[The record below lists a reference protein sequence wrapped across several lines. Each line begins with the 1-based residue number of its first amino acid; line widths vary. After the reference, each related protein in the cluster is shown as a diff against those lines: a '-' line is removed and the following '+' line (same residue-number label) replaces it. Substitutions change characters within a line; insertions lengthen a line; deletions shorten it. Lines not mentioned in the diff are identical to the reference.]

1 MILAALLVFRLAGE
15 TVSPA
20 AEAATARPVGSLQ
33 KPWVL
38 AAWAEAYPDETPP
51 TLECTAAS
59 RCWRPAGH
67 GRVDLPRAFAQ
78 SCNSYFLALARAT
91 PEETRARALS
101 EAGFEVPRPLTP
113 EASIGLGPLGALPRI
128 SPDRLLRSYRDLLTR
143 PWPARDELRRAVVDG
158 MRAAALD
165 GTGAALALR
174 GTLVKTG
181 TVPSLDGRPNATSG
195 WALAASADGSRLALA
210 LLSDGTGAAAAAA
223 LGRETGGSSSSAPR
237 AAEGPARP
245 ADAVRIRLLATLH
258 PSEAGVANAG
268 NAPARIRRP
277 GSGAGWLGPGATV
290 AAEPG
295 LLVGPALLRLAVE
308 PYGLVRFVEGTVEVS
323 GRAGSLRLV
332 LSTTPRAWVE
342 GILLGELRGGGPEL
356 REELAA
362 AALRYLRSGP
372 RHGRDDLCD
381 ATHCAVFAGRGPLV
395 TWVTPRRAEIA
406 PGDARAAPPL
416 LDDAAWARV
425 VALAARP
432 GPAAFTGH
440 CGGAPLSP
448 FEVWG
453 RGPRETTPCPRHGAA
468 DDDAWERFLPSTALD
483 AAFGRVSELAA
494 VVVGG
499 VRKTR
504 VTTREKTV
512 DLLYDD
518 LHRALA
524 PALGWDALP
533 SPPDSFARTS
543 DGWRA
548 RGRGRGHRVGLCLAP
563 PSR

>member
-38 AAWAEAYPDETPP
+38 AAWAAAHPDEAPP
-51 TLECTAAS
+51 ILECTAAS
-59 RCWRPAGH
+59 GCWRPSGH

-78 SCNSYFLALARAT
+78 SCNAYFLALARAT
-91 PEETRARALS
+91 PEELRARALS
-101 EAGFEVPRPLTP
+101 DAGFEVPRPLPP
-113 EASIGLGPLGALPRI
+113 EASIGLGSLASLPRI
-128 SPDRLLRSYRDLLTR
+128 SPDRLLRSYRDLLSR
-143 PWPARDELRRAVVDG
+143 PWPARDELRRALVDG

-174 GTLVKTG
+174 GNLVKTG

-195 WALAASADGSRLALA
+195 WALSASADGSSLALA
-210 LLSDGTGAAAAAA
+210 LLADGNGAAAAAA
-223 LGRETGGSSSSAPR
+223 LGREIGGSSSSPS
-237 AAEGPARP
+237 RP
-245 ADAVRIRLLATLH
+245 AGGTALPAGAVRIRLLATLR
-258 PSEAGVANAG
+258 PSGVSVRNAG
-268 NAPARIRRP
+268 GSPARIRRP
-277 GSGAGWLGPGATV
+277 ASGAGWLGPGATV

-295 LLVGPALLRLAVE
+295 LLVGPALLRLDVE
-308 PYGLVRFVEGTVEVS
+308 PYGLARFAAGTLEAS
-323 GRAGSLRLV
+323 GRGGALQLV
-332 LSTTPRAWVE
+332 LSTTPRDWVE

-362 AALRYLRSGP
+362 AALRFVRSGP
-372 RHGRDDLCD
+372 RHGRDDVCD
-381 ATHCAVFAGRGPLV
+381 TSHCSVFAGRGPLV
-395 TWVTPRRAEIA
+395 AWPTPRRAVVA
-406 PGDARAAPPL
+406 PGDDRAAPPL
-416 LDDAAWARV
+416 LDDEAWARV
-425 VALAARP
+425 LALAARP

-453 RGPRETTPCPRHGAA
+453 RGSREATPCPRHGPS
-468 DDDAWERFLPSTALD
+468 DDDAWERLLPSPALD
-483 AAFGRVSELAA
+483 ATFGRVSGLVA
-494 VVVGG
+494 VVVDG
-499 VRKTR
+499 VRRTR
-504 VTTREKTV
+504 VTTREKSV

-533 SPPDSFARTS
+533 SPPDSFSRDS
-543 DGWRA
+543 GGWRA
-548 RGRGRGHRVGLCLAP
+548 RGRGRGHRVGLCLAS